1 MQYLVRKIHH
11 TTDEV
16 FLDATKAK
24 ENETFVVVDAES
36 AEEAKERVKDKK
48 QCFNCGSWDTE
59 YEYLFVNNIPIH
71 LAFSCNNCNKRYG
84 KELVGDEKGYSIK
97 LKAKDSE

>member
-24 ENETFVVVDAES
+24 ENETFIVVDAES
-36 AEEAKERVKDKK
+36 AEEAKRIYRSV
-48 QCFNCGSWDTE
+48 QMRNALRS
-59 YEYLFVNNIPIH
+59 L
-71 LAFSCNNCNKRYG
+71 NK
-84 KELVGDEKGYSIK
+84 SASK
-97 LKAKDSE
+97 LKKAMWGEGQ

>member
-11 TTDEV
+11 TTGEV

-36 AEEAKERVKDKK
+36 AEEAKRKCKAQKLNEAFTKSKSAIVSFDRPSEETMESLFGKDYKK
-48 QCFNCGSWDTE
+48 GQ
-59 YEYLFVNNIPIH
+59 
-71 LAFSCNNCNKRYG
+71 
-84 KELVGDEKGYSIK
+84 
-97 LKAKDSE
+97 

>member
-36 AEEAKERVKDKK
+36 AEEAKRIA
-48 QCFNCGSWDTE
+48 E
-59 YEYLFVNNIPIH
+59 YKNISEHFI
-71 LAFSCNNCNKRYG
+71 
-84 KELVGDEKGYSIK
+84 ELS
-97 LKAKDSE
+97 LKKDSE